1 MQCIASNA
9 GAGPLFHFH
18 LEQPLGSEMTHQK
31 EMSRI
36 VHNTLKAVCD
46 MCSAGHLKH
55 PENPSFLRK
64 RTQILTTSRILW
76 RTLEQF
82 QCLGTHPHDVIAGSC
97 RVGGLGRMSVSKYS
111 EMYTAVFGRRLGR
124 AIKCSLQVKESVVSD
139 EEMTASLPELAFTT
153 ATKPEDLPEPK
164 RRRLSGKYPPEQLFV
179 PESLEPPGPMMPEKT
194 DVDHRAKLNQ
204 VLHMAEQCA
213 PRVGKVVVQEGP
225 LFQQIQEMY
234 PDKQILVLDICRG
247 INRMRVCP
255 IGTRGFALSEE
266 SWVGVGPIWLLLQT
280 KSGSS
285 GKCCHTDN
293 KSELEHLPRF

>member
-1 MQCIASNA
+1 MSKSIDLERQILKSRQAEKVHLCLCDAMHSFQCWR
-9 GAGPLFHFH
+9 GPLFHFH

-55 PENPSFLRK
+55 PETPSFLRK

-124 AIKCSLQVKESVVSD
+124 AIKCSLQVKVRSV
-139 EEMTASLPELAFTT
+139 
-153 ATKPEDLPEPK
+153 
-164 RRRLSGKYPPEQLFV
+164 
-179 PESLEPPGPMMPEKT
+179 
-194 DVDHRAKLNQ
+194 
-204 VLHMAEQCA
+204 
-213 PRVGKVVVQEGP
+213 
-225 LFQQIQEMY
+225 
-234 PDKQILVLDICRG
+234 
-247 INRMRVCP
+247 
-255 IGTRGFALSEE
+255 
-266 SWVGVGPIWLLLQT
+266 
-280 KSGSS
+280 
-285 GKCCHTDN
+285 
-293 KSELEHLPRF
+293 